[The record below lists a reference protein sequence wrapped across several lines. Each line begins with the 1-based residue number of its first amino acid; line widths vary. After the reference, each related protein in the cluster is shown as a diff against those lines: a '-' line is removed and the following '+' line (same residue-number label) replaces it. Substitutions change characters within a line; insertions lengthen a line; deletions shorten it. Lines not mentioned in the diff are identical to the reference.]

1 MSDLMKKNIELLAP
15 AGSYESF
22 LAAVHSGADA
32 IYLGGN
38 KFGARAFAGNFTEEE
53 VLRAIDYAHLHGKKV
68 FLTVNTLVKEDEL
81 QSQMFDY
88 LKPMYL
94 HGLDAIIVQDLGV
107 LSFVRRHFPELP
119 IHASTQMAVESY
131 LGAKFLEDCG
141 VERVVLARELSI
153 SEIKKIVDYTNL
165 EIECFVHGALCYAY
179 SGLCLYSGMIGG
191 RSGNRGQC
199 AQSCRLPYTIQNQKA
214 YYMSMKDICT
224 LKQIPELIEA
234 GITSFKIEGRMKKPE
249 YVAGVTAMYRK
260 YIDSYVSG
268 EQNYHVLEED
278 INQLRDLFNRGD
290 FHSGYYYKHN
300 GKDMITMD
308 KPNHTGV
315 AVIKVVSQTDRIV
328 RGSVLLDTNCGDVI
342 SLPNSEDDYTLGGHY
357 HVGDTIELS
366 LRRGVRIPK
375 GTILYRTRNNS
386 LIHRIQDTLKESK
399 VQYPIE
405 ARLTAKIG
413 EPLCLRITDGVF
425 QVTCNG
431 ADVESAQN
439 APINLGKLE
448 SQIKKTGNT
457 CFYFSNLV
465 IDADSDIFIPMQQI
479 KSLRREGI
487 ERLEEKIK
495 DSYRR
500 NLENE
505 NFEVPSGGYNEISY
519 DDCRT
524 ENRGLHVSVVTIKQ
538 LLEVREWECVTRIY
552 IECDIVDSPWDDL
565 ELKTAIDVAKKMSKE
580 VYLGLPYIF
589 RNDTISLYES
599 KYYELSSLGCDGFL
613 VRTLGQVE
621 FLKQHQYLGGLVLDA
636 QLYQYNNSSIEFWW
650 NKNICH
656 GTAAF
661 ELNRSELKVLKREN
675 MEFLMYGYLPT
686 MISTQCF
693 LKTIGQCDDHSRILE
708 IIDRKGEKFAVR
720 NSCSHCYNIVYSH
733 KPICLFDE
741 IREVEELGFQA
752 MRLSFTIENEKEVK
766 NILELYE
773 KCFRGNLSK
782 INLQS
787 FSKGYFRKGV
797 S

>member
-1 MSDLMKKNIELLAP
+1 MSDLMKNNIELLAP

-32 IYLGGN
+32 IYLGGS
-38 KFGARAFAGNFTEEE
+38 KFGARAFAGNFMEEE
-53 VLRAIDYAHLHGKKV
+53 VLQAIDYAHLHGKKV

-81 QSQMFDY
+81 QSQLFEY
-88 LKPMYL
+88 LKPLYL

-107 LSFVRRHFPELP
+107 LAFVLKHFPDLA

-141 VERVVLARELSI
+141 VERVVLARELSV

-199 AQSCRLPYTIQNQKA
+199 AQSCRLPYAIQDKKA

-268 EQNYHVLEED
+268 KENYHVLEED

-290 FHSGYYYKHN
+290 FHSGYYHKHN

-308 KPNHTGV
+308 KPNHIGV
-315 AVIKVVSQTDRIV
+315 AVIKVLSQTDRIV
-328 RGSVLLDTNCGDVI
+328 RGSVLLDTNSGDVI
-342 SLPNSEDDYTLGGHY
+342 SLPNSEDDYTLGGDY

-375 GTILYRTRNNS
+375 GTILYRTRNNR
-386 LIHRIQDTLKESK
+386 LIHEIQDSLKESK
-399 VQYPIE
+399 IQYPIE
-405 ARLTAKIG
+405 ARLTAKMG
-413 EPLCLRITDGVF
+413 EPIRLVITDGEF
-425 QVTCNG
+425 QVTCSG
-431 ADVESAQN
+431 ADVEAAKS
-439 APINLGKLE
+439 APIDLAKLE
-448 SQIKKTGNT
+448 NQMKKTGNT
-457 CFYFSNLV
+457 CFCFSNLV
-465 IDADSDIFIPMQQI
+465 IEADSDIFIPMQQI

-487 ERLEEKIK
+487 EQLEEKRK
-495 DSYRR
+495 ASHRRSLETVNFQDS
-500 NLENE
+500 
-505 NFEVPSGGYNEISY
+505 SGKHNNIACS
-519 DDCRT
+519 DWRP
-524 ENRGLHVSVVTIKQ
+524 ENRGLHVSVVTLEQ
-538 LLEVREWECVTRIY
+538 LIEVREWEHVTRIY
-552 IECDIVDSPWDDL
+552 MECDIVDSPWDDL
-565 ELKTAIDVAKKMSKE
+565 ELKKSIDVTKKMGKE
-580 VYLGLPYIF
+580 VYFGLPYIF

-599 KYYELSSLGCDGFL
+599 KYQELCSLGCDGFL

-621 FLKQHQYLGGLVLDA
+621 FLKQHQYLGGLMLDA
-636 QLYQYNNSSIEFWW
+636 QLYQYNNSSIEFWQD
-650 NKNICH
+650 KNICD
-656 GTAAF
+656 GTAPF
-661 ELNRSELKVLKREN
+661 ELNRSELKVLKRER
-675 MEFLMYGYLPT
+675 MEFFMYGHLPT
-686 MISTQCF
+686 MISAQCF
-693 LKTIGQCDDHSRILE
+693 VKTIGTCNHHSRTIELT
-708 IIDRKGEKFAVR
+708 DRKGERFSVR
-720 NSCSHCYNIVYSH
+720 SSCVHCYNIVYSH

-741 IREVEELGFQA
+741 MSEVEELGFQSI
-752 MRLSFTIENEKEVK
+752 RLSFTIESQKEVR
-766 NILELYE
+766 NILKLYE
-773 KCFRGNLSK
+773 KYLSGNFAEVD
-782 INLQS
+782 LQS
-787 FSKGYFRKGV
+787 FSKGHFRKGV